1 MRQKQQKEGQSRVES
16 TSWQYHGAIVDLIP
30 PDRSRHIVNCPP
42 QDTVHATKEL
52 FMALRVPF
60 DVGESTKMIGTPRN
74 SEEPH
79 SYSVSWAPVNS
90 KKLETK
96 HQIQSASVRAKRRES
111 HVFQVKYVD

>member
-16 TSWQYHGAIVDLIP
+16 TSWQYHGTIVDLIP
-30 PDRSRHIVNCPP
+30 PDRSRRVVNCPP

-74 SEEPH
+74 SI
-79 SYSVSWAPVNS
+79 
-90 KKLETK
+90 
-96 HQIQSASVRAKRRES
+96 QILSRE
-111 HVFQVKYVD
+111 HR